1 MNRSFFATALLLL
14 FAAGSSLAATFSN
27 SYTSSKLSSGQLT
40 VANVCVLPAQ
50 GQLNRVGMKGK
61 EGMSQ
66 ESDAWGMQ
74 LQSVVENHLK
84 EIGAKITSKGMSS
97 SELESNDQLRQIV
110 LQVQQKFDNVA
121 TQMNRKP
128 KDIKKERY
136 TLGDEVALLPC
147 SADSDALAFV
157 EGTGS
162 VLTGGKKAFGMLVA
176 GASHSDASLKVTFVD
191 AKSGDVLAYTFLYNN
206 NGKFEQDPEAAY
218 GKRLGK
224 EFQRIGIGPKP
235 GQGTPGK

>member
-1 MNRSFFATALLLL
+1 MTRSFLATELLLIL
-14 FAAGSSLAATFSN
+14 AAGAALAATLSS
-27 SYTSSKLSSGQLT
+27 SYTSPKLSSGEVK
-40 VANVCVLPAQ
+40 VANVCIMPAE
-50 GQLNRVGMKGK
+50 GQLSRLGMKGR

-66 ESDAWGMQ
+66 ESDTWGMQ

-84 EIGAKITSKGMSS
+84 EIGAKVTSEGMSP
-97 SELESNDQLRQIV
+97 SELETNDKLRQLV
-110 LQVQQKFDNVA
+110 LQVQQKFDTVA

-136 TLGDEVALLPC
+136 TMGDEAALLPC
-147 SADSDALAFV
+147 SGKSDALVFV

-162 VLTGGKKAFGMLVA
+162 VLTGGKKAFGALVA
-176 GASHSDASLKVTFVD
+176 GPSHSDASLRITFVD

-224 EFQRIGIGPKP
+224 EFQRIGIGPRP
-235 GQGTPGK
+235 GPDSTGK